1 MLEPIF
7 GRVPARDLDRGAA
20 VEAGVVERHRRP
32 GVAEDALDGVQRGAA
47 ADRLGGVRVADPV
60 RREDDVGAERRRLDP
75 ALVVPDRVREEEI
88 GAAGAGERAE
98 EACEAARERDDAG
111 AAALA
116 AADGDGA
123 PARVDVGVPNADGLA
138 EAGSGGEEEADEGR
152 RVAGEEP
159 EGAGGG

>member
-7 GRVPARDLDRGAA
+7 GRVPARDLDRVAA

-32 GVAEDALDGVQRGAA
+32 GVAEDARGGGRRGA
-47 ADRLGGVRVADPV
+47 
-60 RREDDVGAERRRLDP
+60 
-75 ALVVPDRVREEEI
+75 
-88 GAAGAGERAE
+88 AGERAE

-138 EAGSGGEEEADEGR
+138 EAGAGGEEEADEDR
-152 RVAGEEP
+152 RVAVEEP
-159 EGAGGG
+159 EGAAEVGERDGARRAEAAPAREADVAGVEAARGGEVEEDGDGAA